1 MREKLIFM
9 DMDLI
14 QDYAIATIFIICD
27 LQRN

>member
-14 QDYAIATIFIICD
+14 QDHAKATIFIICD